1 MGPPPGVAG
10 TWRPW
15 DYRDNLPDDEEGS
28 PPLGVGPKA
37 PRPMAPP
44 IGGGYTLERLVGG
57 VTIPLP
63 VPLGYVLPGWPPILG
78 VLRRNLPR
86 KLGECYFPES

>member
-1 MGPPPGVAG
+1 M
-10 TWRPW
+10 
-15 DYRDNLPDDEEGS
+15 
-28 PPLGVGPKA
+28 GVGPKA

-86 KLGECYFPES
+86 KLGVLLVISVPSFTDVSDFLGRLLVIVEF